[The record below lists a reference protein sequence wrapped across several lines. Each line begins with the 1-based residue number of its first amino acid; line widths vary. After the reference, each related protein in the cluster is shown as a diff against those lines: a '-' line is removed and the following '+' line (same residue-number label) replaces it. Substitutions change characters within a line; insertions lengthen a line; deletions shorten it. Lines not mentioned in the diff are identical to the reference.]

1 MGLPLTP
8 VRSLLTAQTQAGGIH
23 LLRLA
28 DANARCVDYARDVL
42 DGLDASIFVPATNLV
57 PAFFFGFKVANAV
70 LWIDGTSNL
79 GQAQA
84 QLAGYIGRPLDSW
97 TEPVCDNLAQ
107 AAADIF
113 GAIRNGVG
121 DFIGQIHCA
130 GWSYG
135 GAIASVL
142 PIFARV
148 GSYPDATWGVT
159 TFGAPRV
166 GGPQQCRD
174 IRAACD
180 MGRWM
185 NDNDPIP
192 LVPPRVADFPPILPL
207 FGIRGCTRAENF
219 LHPDG
224 GVAIF
229 SDGRVQSNNVPP
241 AGVINFVAGI
251 TDWLL
256 ASDADPTSPHNIA
269 QYRVRIQ
276 AALQR
281 NDGHAREPAPAP
293 ERPQAN
299 ARREISRR
307 AAAVVHQ
314 VQELGQVQGDIP
326 VVVPRDKRFV
336 WYKLGGLFITAF
348 GDLTVATSNTKKR
361 ARHLANAGNDFLER
375 LQAQAVVDPGAL
387 LQQFTNYVE
396 LATDPASGFTPTMNT
411 KFPS

>member
-1 MGLPLTP
+1 
-8 VRSLLTAQTQAGGIH
+8 
-23 LLRLA
+23 
-28 DANARCVDYARDVL
+28 
-42 DGLDASIFVPATNLV
+42 
-57 PAFFFGFKVANAV
+57 
-70 LWIDGTSNL
+70 
-79 GQAQA
+79 
-84 QLAGYIGRPLDSW
+84 
-97 TEPVCDNLAQ
+97 
-107 AAADIF
+107 
-113 GAIRNGVG
+113 
-121 DFIGQIHCA
+121 
-130 GWSYG
+130 
-135 GAIASVL
+135 
-142 PIFARV
+142 
-148 GSYPDATWGVT
+148 
-159 TFGAPRV
+159 
-166 GGPQQCRD
+166 
-174 IRAACD
+174 
-180 MGRWM
+180 M
-185 NDNDPIP
+185 N
-192 LVPPRVADFPPILPL
+192 F
-207 FGIRGCTRAENF
+207 T
-219 LHPDG
+219 
-224 GVAIF
+224 
-229 SDGRVQSNNVPP
+229 
-241 AGVINFVAGI
+241 
-251 TDWLL
+251 
-256 ASDADPTSPHNIA
+256 HNIA

>member
-42 DGLDASIFVPATNLV
+42 DGLDGSLFVQPSQVCPT
-57 PAFFFGFKVANAV
+57 FFFGYKVANAV
-70 LWIDGTSNL
+70 LWIDGTNNL
-79 GQAQA
+79 AQARA
-84 QLAGYIGRPLDSW
+84 QLAGYLGSALDSW
-97 TEPVCDNLAQ
+97 TDPVSDNLR
-107 AAADIF
+107 AAAVEIF
-113 GAIRNGVG
+113 GAIRNNIGN
-121 DFIGQIHCA
+121 FFGQIHAA

-142 PIFARV
+142 PIVAPLAT
-148 GSYPDATWGVT
+148 YPDATWGVT

-166 GGPQQCRD
+166 GGSQQCRD

-276 AALQR
+276 TALQR